1 MTLKWKIVAL
11 GSITGIVAISLVFTI
26 LIASGA
32 LVSTAIVS
40 ASGVVA
46 TANLGVYSDSAC
58 TTKLTSIDWGTI
70 SPSSSISKTVYVKNL
85 GTTPLTLR
93 MSETNWNPTSA
104 NGPITLTWNRENA
117 PLAANQSSSA
127 TLTLAIASSISGI
140 TSFSTNIVITGTG

>member
-1 MTLKWKIVAL
+1 MKWKIVAL

-26 LIASGA
+26 LIASGT

-85 GTTPLTLR
+85 GTTPLTIA
-93 MSETNWNPTSA
+93 MSETNWNPTIA
-104 NGPITLTWNRENA
+104 DGPITLTWNRESTI
-117 PLAANQSSSA
+117 LAANQVSTA